1 MKLKHPTHD
10 PKPMDALSYYLQV
23 QREYALAREGYLRI
37 DEADDTYNDLNRK
50 IIDAYRER
58 YGAAYLGRINYSG
71 NQRQRIADGTESVFE
86 AYTGQPLYNFC
97 CDFCVSVPD
106 RTLEELIR
114 RWNNA
119 DIPLSEKK
127 VDTIMDRITLP
138 GAFFLAVVA
147 IMPAFARIAG
157 VSMEFSQF
165 FGGTSLLILVGV
177 VLDTLQQVESHLL
190 MRHYDGLLKSGRIKG
205 RSGAVGAY

>member
-86 AYTGQPLYNFC
+86 AYTGQPLYNF
-97 CDFCVSVPD
+97 
-106 RTLEELIR
+106 
-114 RWNNA
+114 
-119 DIPLSEKK
+119 
-127 VDTIMDRITLP
+127 
-138 GAFFLAVVA
+138 
-147 IMPAFARIAG
+147 
-157 VSMEFSQF
+157 
-165 FGGTSLLILVGV
+165 
-177 VLDTLQQVESHLL
+177 
-190 MRHYDGLLKSGRIKG
+190 
-205 RSGAVGAY
+205 

>member
-50 IIDAYRER
+50 IINAYRER
-58 YGAAYLGRINYSG
+58 YGTAYLGRINYSG

-97 CDFCVSVPD
+97 CDFCVSAPD

-114 RWNNA
+114 HWNNA
-119 DIPLSEKK
+119 AVPLSEKK
-127 VDTIMDRITLP
+127 VGVGLVYAKLIPDCGRAKMYADKMAEMVP
-138 GAFFLAVVA
+138 GFIFQV
-147 IMPAFARIAG
+147 RGAG
-157 VSMEFSQF
+157 TRKVYYEKA
-165 FGGTSLLILVGV
+165 GKPE
-177 VLDTLQQVESHLL
+177 ES
-190 MRHYDGLLKSGRIKG
+190 
-205 RSGAVGAY
+205 V

>member
-1 MKLKHPTHD
+1 MPSLVK
-10 PKPMDALSYYLQV
+10 
-23 QREYALAREGYLRI
+23 GYLRI

-58 YGAAYLGRINYSG
+58 YGTAYLGRINYSG

-97 CDFCVSVPD
+97 CDFCVSAPD

-114 RWNNA
+114 HWNNA

-127 VDTIMDRITLP
+127 VDTIMERIQALCGQT
-138 GAFFLAVVA
+138 F
-147 IMPAFARIAG
+147 IW
-157 VSMEFSQF
+157 
-165 FGGTSLLILVGV
+165 
-177 VLDTLQQVESHLL
+177 
-190 MRHYDGLLKSGRIKG
+190 Y
-205 RSGAVGAY
+205 

>member
-50 IIDAYRER
+50 IINAYRER
-58 YGAAYLGRINYSG
+58 YGTAYLGRINYSG

-97 CDFCVSVPD
+97 CDFCVSAPD

-114 RWNNA
+114 
-119 DIPLSEKK
+119 
-127 VDTIMDRITLP
+127 
-138 GAFFLAVVA
+138 
-147 IMPAFARIAG
+147 
-157 VSMEFSQF
+157 
-165 FGGTSLLILVGV
+165 
-177 VLDTLQQVESHLL
+177 H
-190 MRHYDGLLKSGRIKG
+190 
-205 RSGAVGAY
+205 

>member
-97 CDFCVSVPD
+97 CDFCVLAPD

-114 RWNNA
+114 HWNNA

-127 VDTIMDRITLP
+127 VDTIMD
-138 GAFFLAVVA
+138 
-147 IMPAFARIAG
+147 IMRPDFHLVLTERAGTDELYRLWEENWRPLLWRYKFA
-157 VSMEFSQF
+157 
-165 FGGTSLLILVGV
+165 
-177 VLDTLQQVESHLL
+177 
-190 MRHYDGLLKSGRIKG
+190 
-205 RSGAVGAY
+205 

>member
-50 IIDAYRER
+50 IINAYRER
-58 YGAAYLGRINYSG
+58 YGTAYLGRINYSG
-71 NQRQRIADGTESVFE
+71 NQRQRIADGTECVFE

-97 CDFCVSVPD
+97 CDFCVSAPD

-114 RWNNA
+114 HWNNA
-119 DIPLSEKK
+119 DVPLSEKK
-127 VDTIMDRITLP
+127 VDAIMDRI
-138 GAFFLAVVA
+138 
-147 IMPAFARIAG
+147 
-157 VSMEFSQF
+157 Q
-165 FGGTSLLILVGV
+165 
-177 VLDTLQQVESHLL
+177 VLCGQTFIW
-190 MRHYDGLLKSGRIKG
+190 Y
-205 RSGAVGAY
+205 

>member
-1 MKLKHPTHD
+1 MRR
-10 PKPMDALSYYLQV
+10 YLQRLEP
-23 QREYALAREGYLRI
+23 Q
-37 DEADDTYNDLNRK
+37 
-50 IIDAYRER
+50 IINAYRER

-127 VDTIMDRITLP
+127 VDTIMDRIQTLC
-138 GAFFLAVVA
+138 GQTF
-147 IMPAFARIAG
+147 IW
-157 VSMEFSQF
+157 
-165 FGGTSLLILVGV
+165 
-177 VLDTLQQVESHLL
+177 
-190 MRHYDGLLKSGRIKG
+190 Y
-205 RSGAVGAY
+205 

>member
-58 YGAAYLGRINYSG
+58 YGTAYLGRINYSG

-97 CDFCVSVPD
+97 CDFCVSAPD

-114 RWNNA
+114 HWNNA
-119 DIPLSEKK
+119 DIPLMHCSWY
-127 VDTIMDRITLP
+127 RSSSSRPSITEYL
-138 GAFFLAVVA
+138 
-147 IMPAFARIAG
+147 
-157 VSMEFSQF
+157 SS
-165 FGGTSLLILVGV
+165 
-177 VLDTLQQVESHLL
+177 
-190 MRHYDGLLKSGRIKG
+190 KG
-205 RSGAVGAY
+205 RYIFKISVIDSRSPSFA

>member
-50 IIDAYRER
+50 IINAYRER
-58 YGAAYLGRINYSG
+58 YGTAYLGRINYSG

-97 CDFCVSVPD
+97 CDFCVSAPD

-114 RWNNA
+114 HWNNA
-119 DIPLSEKK
+119 DVPLSRKRK
-127 VDTIMDRITLP
+127 L
-138 GAFFLAVVA
+138 
-147 IMPAFARIAG
+147 MPLWTVFRYYAARL
-157 VSMEFSQF
+157 S
-165 FGGTSLLILVGV
+165 
-177 VLDTLQQVESHLL
+177 
-190 MRHYDGLLKSGRIKG
+190 SGINRKG
-205 RSGAVGAY
+205 REAMNYIVYGKKIGARCYGAIICMKEKLESAWFMLR